1 MQLSPLLELDGGR
14 VGPDLILVFGRPL
27 IWLFFLVFS
36 ATSTVSDTR
45 ETAFWETQTL
55 SSGNSIKLG
64 SRAIVVPKATPKNSG
79 GTPAESPAGF

>member
-14 VGPDLILVFGRPL
+14 VGPGLILVFGRPL

-36 ATSTVSDTR
+36 ATSTVSDTT

-64 SRAIVVPKATPKNSG
+64 SRVIVVPKAIPKNSG
-79 GTPAESPAGF
+79 GTAVEGPAGF